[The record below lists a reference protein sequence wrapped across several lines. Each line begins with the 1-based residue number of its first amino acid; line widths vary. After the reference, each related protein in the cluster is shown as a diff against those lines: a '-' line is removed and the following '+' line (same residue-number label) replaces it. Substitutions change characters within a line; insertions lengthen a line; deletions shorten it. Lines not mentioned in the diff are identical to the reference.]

1 MSGSLVSKQD
11 NQGLHVL
18 CQIPIAKATVNLLHN
33 TPWNDNELWSTYM
46 VKTHFVHETKFIS
59 RRCRC
64 NESEDRSLEQDYFP
78 SRKWNSSVCVAVACR
93 IHDAIE
99 PMQIL
104 AARQRYSKQ
113 HFSHAIITLKTR
125 TMTWSTFEVVLLDVY
140 FLGSTRMP
148 TLNSSAITFQDNL
161 MFSSLSSPRLFYIEV
176 WNRNQTHVVLFEKWF
191 DFEISTPSLDL

>member
-1 MSGSLVSKQD
+1 M
-11 NQGLHVL
+11 
-18 CQIPIAKATVNLLHN
+18 A
-33 TPWNDNELWSTYM
+33 
-46 VKTHFVHETKFIS
+46 KTHFVHETKFIS
-59 RRCRC
+59 HRCRC
-64 NESEDRSLEQDYFP
+64 NESEDRSLEQGYFP

-148 TLNSSAITFQDNL
+148 TLNFYSAITFQDNL
-161 MFSSLSSPRLFYIEV
+161 MFDNLVYLLWDYSISKFEIEIK
-176 WNRNQTHVVLFEKWF
+176 HIWF
-191 DFEISTPSLDL
+191 DFKIFTPSLDL